1 MRRRQSCPRQARVLK
16 NTTNAEDEKQS
27 LLEAELKRAQ
37 QVEKESSQKYDEV
50 SKKILAIESKLEE
63 VEINARKHEKVKLEL
78 ELEDELRILSNN
90 LKSLECAKD
99 KS

>member
-1 MRRRQSCPRQARVLK
+1 MRRRLSCPRQARVMK

-37 QVEKESSQKYDEV
+37 QVENESSQKYDEV